1 MIKKLLKLK
10 NIKNLLKQEKFQN
23 LIKLETVKKYLK
35 IPILFFS
42 TEIGDRKSSSWL
54 LIIFAFLLVVFIFW
68 SSFFEIEQVVSGEA
82 KVQTNTN
89 LQTVQ
94 HMEGGIV
101 SKIHIK
107 TGDLVSTNQPLITLS
122 EVQSSSDYQTSR
134 GEYLS
139 NMGKL
144 TRLEAEFSGVS
155 SIDFPAYLK
164 EEAPEVITT
173 ESQYFISRTNQYNFE
188 LSTLNS
194 QIKQKLSEVDSAEY
208 EYYLALG
215 KISRLKA
222 EIDSEQ
228 SVVFPE
234 ILYKEAKNIIFSQK
248 RQFESRMREF
258 EAELSSINS
267 KILQKKSSLKGLEDE
282 YKRNITMLEIAK
294 EEYKLISNLVKKGLE
309 SKLEGIRSLK
319 ELNQTTGKV
328 ESLKTQIE
336 QIKEEIRELEYKKS
350 AIKEEKVAINLEELS
365 VEESSLLLLKEKIL
379 QLNQEVQELTFQK
392 DSFVEERRSS
402 VLNDIK
408 ETRSKTQ
415 TLKESLKGRA
425 DILDRTIIRSPI
437 VGTVNQIHT
446 STVGGVIK
454 PGEVI
459 VEIVPIG
466 SELVVEAKILPS
478 DIGFIASGM
487 RSRIKLSSYDFSIFG
502 DLEGSVKLVSADSIQ
517 DEQGNI
523 FYKVKVKPDTSFIE
537 WKNEKLPLLIGMTG
551 SVDIITSKRTILSY
565 ISSPVTRTFMS
576 AFREQ

>member
-1 MIKKLLKLK
+1 M
-10 NIKNLLKQEKFQN
+10 
-23 LIKLETVKKYLK
+23 
-35 IPILFFS
+35 
-42 TEIGDRKSSSWL
+42 
-54 LIIFAFLLVVFIFW
+54 
-68 SSFFEIEQVVSGEA
+68 
-82 KVQTNTN
+82 
-89 LQTVQ
+89 
-94 HMEGGIV
+94 
-101 SKIHIK
+101 
-107 TGDLVSTNQPLITLS
+107 
-122 EVQSSSDYQTSR
+122 
-134 GEYLS
+134 
-139 NMGKL
+139 
-144 TRLEAEFSGVS
+144 
-155 SIDFPAYLK
+155 
-164 EEAPEVITT
+164 
-173 ESQYFISRTNQYNFE
+173 
-188 LSTLNS
+188 
-194 QIKQKLSEVDSAEY
+194 
-208 EYYLALG
+208 
-215 KISRLKA
+215 
-222 EIDSEQ
+222 
-228 SVVFPE
+228 
-234 ILYKEAKNIIFSQK
+234 
-248 RQFESRMREF
+248 
-258 EAELSSINS
+258 
-267 KILQKKSSLKGLEDE
+267 
-282 YKRNITMLEIAK
+282 
-294 EEYKLISNLVKKGLE
+294 
-309 SKLEGIRSLK
+309 
-319 ELNQTTGKV
+319 
-328 ESLKTQIE
+328 
-336 QIKEEIRELEYKKS
+336 
-350 AIKEEKVAINLEELS
+350 
-365 VEESSLLLLKEKIL
+365 EESSLLLLKEKIL

-392 DSFVEERRSS
+392 DSFVEERKSS

>member
-1 MIKKLLKLK
+1 MES
-10 NIKNLLKQEKFQN
+10 Q
-23 LIKLETVKKYLK
+23 VR
-35 IPILFFS
+35 FS
-42 TEIGDRKSSSWL
+42 S
-54 LIIFAFLLVVFIFW
+54 
-68 SSFFEIEQVVSGEA
+68 
-82 KVQTNTN
+82 
-89 LQTVQ
+89 
-94 HMEGGIV
+94 
-101 SKIHIK
+101 
-107 TGDLVSTNQPLITLS
+107 
-122 EVQSSSDYQTSR
+122 
-134 GEYLS
+134 
-139 NMGKL
+139 
-144 TRLEAEFSGVS
+144 
-155 SIDFPAYLK
+155 YLK

-173 ESQYFISRTNQYNFE
+173 ESQYFISRTNHYNFE

-222 EIDSEQ
+222 EIDSEK
-228 SVVFPE
+228 P
-234 ILYKEAKNIIFSQK
+234 LYFLKFSQGSKNIIFSQK
-248 RQFESRMREF
+248 RQFESRIREF

-502 DLEGSVKLVSADSIQ
+502 DLEGSVKLVSADSFKMSK
-517 DEQGNI
+517 EI
-523 FYKVKVKPDTSFIE
+523 F
-537 WKNEKLPLLIGMTG
+537 LQ
-551 SVDIITSKRTILSY
+551 SKSKARY
-565 ISSPVTRTFMS
+565 
-576 AFREQ
+576 